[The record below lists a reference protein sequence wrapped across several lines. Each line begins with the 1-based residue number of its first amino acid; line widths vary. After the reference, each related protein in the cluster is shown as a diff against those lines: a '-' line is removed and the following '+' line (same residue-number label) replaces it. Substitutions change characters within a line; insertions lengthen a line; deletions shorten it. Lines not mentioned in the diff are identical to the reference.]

1 MIYTKMTKKAMKIAY
16 KAHEGQ
22 IDKSGLPYIFHPFH
36 VAEQMKDEFST
47 AAALLHDVVEDTGI
61 TLSELEKE
69 GFPEEVLTAVRLLT
83 RKGET
88 SYLDYIREV
97 RTNDIAVA
105 VKLADIAHNSDVSR
119 LDKVTREDRERFDL
133 YAQAMEILKSGV

>member
-22 IDKSGLPYIFHPFH
+22 MDKSGLPYIFHPIH

-83 RKGET
+83 RDGET
-88 SYLDYIREV
+88 AYLDYIREV
-97 RTNDIAVA
+97 KTNDIATA
-105 VKLADIAHNSDVSR
+105 VKLADIAHNSDVNR
-119 LDKVTREDRERFDL
+119 LDKVTKEDKERLEL
-133 YAQAMEILKSGV
+133 YAQAMEILKSSV

>member
-22 IDKSGLPYIFHPFH
+22 VDKSGLPYIFHPFH
-36 VAEQMKDEFST
+36 VAEQMEDELST

-61 TLSELEKE
+61 TLLELEKE
-69 GFPEEVLTAVRLLT
+69 GFPEEVLTAVQLLT

-97 RTNDIAVA
+97 KTNDIATA
-105 VKLADIAHNSDVSR
+105 VKLADLVHNSDISR
-119 LDKVTREDRERFDL
+119 LDEVTKKDKELLGR
-133 YAQAMEILKSGV
+133 YARAMEILKSGV

>member
-1 MIYTKMTKKAMKIAY
+1 MIYTKITKKAMKIAY

-88 SYLDYIREV
+88 AYLDYIQEIK
-97 RTNDIAVA
+97 TNDIAAA
-105 VKLADIAHNSDVSR
+105 VKLADITHNSDVNR
-119 LDKVTREDRERFDL
+119 LDKVTKEDKERLGL
-133 YAQAMEILKSGV
+133 YAQAIEILKSGV

>member
-22 IDKSGLPYIFHPFH
+22 VDKSGMPYIFHPFH
-36 VAEQMKDEFST
+36 VAEQMEDEFST
-47 AAALLHDVVEDTGI
+47 TAALLHDAVEDTGI

-69 GFPEEVLTAVRLLT
+69 GFPEEVLIAVRLLT
-83 RKGET
+83 RKRKT
-88 SYLDYIREV
+88 PYLDYIKEV
-97 RTNDIAVA
+97 KTNAIAA
-105 VKLADIAHNSDVSR
+105 KVKLVDIEHNSDVNR
-119 LDKVTREDRERFDL
+119 LDKVTKKDKERLAL